1 MRKLASR
8 QGSLSEIPNESE
20 SSREGSQTMMN
31 ASEFWDYNEL
41 LENIEIATKEIEIID
56 FMSPM

>member
-1 MRKLASR
+1 
-8 QGSLSEIPNESE
+8 
-20 SSREGSQTMMN
+20 MMN